1 MNNMNKLV
9 KAFMICMLVALFS
22 LANNNMYAQ
31 NKRVFHGNH
40 FEYCC
45 QDADGYFSDC
55 DDPDYSMPYT
65 ITISNTEIVV
75 SERKRDGGINEFKFR
90 IIGKKFCAPDNV
102 WYFDVKDE
110 DGDDDIVGVS
120 RDGDFLM
127 LFDYDGYDIC
137 AMVYYMR
144 ED

>member
-1 MNNMNKLV
+1 MNRLFKIFDICILV
-9 KAFMICMLVALFS
+9 TMFLLT
-22 LANNNMYAQ
+22 NNNLCAQ

-45 QDADGYFSDC
+45 RDSEGYFSDC

-65 ITISNTEIVV
+65 ITISNIEIVV
-75 SERKRDGGINEFKFR
+75 SERTRDGAINEFKFR
-90 IIGKKFCAPDNV
+90 IVSKKFCPPDNV

-120 RDGDFLM
+120 KDGDFLL
-127 LFDYDGYDIC
+127 LFDASYGEIC
-137 AMVYYMR
+137 TMVYYMH
-144 ED
+144 E